1 MLIKFINSWAQ
12 GIILAVIIATIIEII
27 LPEGKN
33 KKYVKTVIG
42 IYILFTIIYPIVDK
56 LYGNKI
62 NLKDIMKSEI
72 YASVDSNYQNIS
84 DELIKT
90 TNKNVESSY
99 IDKIE
104 SEIKLYL
111 ENKDYSVKSVLV
123 CIETKDDDNYGAI
136 NSINIVL
143 QQSGRYARKKQ
154 CGLYK

>member
-1 MLIKFINSWAQ
+1 MNWINSWIQ
-12 GIILAVIIATIIEII
+12 GIIIAVIIATIIEII
-27 LPEGKN
+27 IPNGHN
-33 KKYVKTVIG
+33 KKYIKTVIG

-62 NLKDIMKSEI
+62 KDIMKSEI

-90 TNKNVESSY
+90 TNKNIESSY

>member
-1 MLIKFINSWAQ
+1 MNWINSWIQ
-12 GIILAVIIATIIEII
+12 GIIIAVIIATIIEII
-27 LPEGKN
+27 IPNGHN
-33 KKYVKTVIG
+33 KKYIKTVIG

-90 TNKNVESSY
+90 TNKNIESSY

-143 QQSGRYARKKQ
+143 QQSRRYARKKQ

>member
-1 MLIKFINSWAQ
+1 MNWINSWIQ
-12 GIILAVIIATIIEII
+12 GIIIAVIIATIIEII
-27 LPEGKN
+27 IPNGHN
-33 KKYVKTVIG
+33 KKYIKTVIG

-90 TNKNVESSY
+90 TNKNIESSY